1 MKHTKNL
8 LKCLFAAFC
17 TATLAFNASAF
28 TPETVEKAAEPTE
41 AVQETAALSAVVS
54 TKPGLN
60 ILTGTTEPFGFE
72 VENIDALSD
81 LFTYSYVDNKT
92 NETVVTWE
100 LTDDPVDGS
109 KGKTL
114 RQAKAWQ
121 ALTSVNF
128 AGNTYEK
135 ERPFEWAVDAL
146 GANKVSGANPCL
158 ILYANA
164 AADRAAIKVRPSF
177 DVGSWQRLTG
187 EVVISRDTADYKD
200 DYNPKPS
207 DWVFN
212 GNFKGLAIGLSASSE
227 RGTYPSSY
235 CYLYIDNYSIMPYY
249 RVTYYGADG
258 NVDSSAYF
266 LRDSEGTVMTSFTP
280 DYAPIFNIEGG
291 KYRRCL
297 GWSTEPNATEAQTS
311 FALNNEDLVLYPVL
325 GEEFEPLSLSSSV
338 LRAGGANKETGTLTV
353 IDGFTVTDWKVDTGY
368 SDALVTVSE
377 DKRTVTVEP
386 TGYAGVVTVTATMG
400 GELAGTELEKVIRLY
415 GGTEYKPG
423 LNLIT
428 GTPIAFD
435 FENITQADLNRAFAA
450 TDWLGEL
457 DKNGAEITDGWTHTT
472 DPLRTGYAV
481 RQSSTWRELITTS
494 LGDNQTGDSDR
505 PFYCSFDT
513 LATGNPDF
521 FVIPYDWTYTAHEWV
536 YPQFKKWH
544 RINKTVTMSQVKLK
558 ADTGAWVNKS
568 RFRNIGI
575 GLGNANQE
583 YSADATA
590 YFYVDNFSI
599 IPGYKITYIAAD
611 GTETVVYVDGLK
623 TEYTPDLTVLGSD
636 SYTVEGSNEVYT
648 TATAIPLEYK
658 DIVIKAFTPEEPKTS
673 DKNSIR
679 VSGEKTGI
687 RFGGFVGAGTH
698 NAASEYGFLV
708 ARGDNSYWMVADEDL
723 MIKNITTDNEYS
735 FTGTTEAGEKFV
747 GGRNYIKGGDSNK
760 FVFTDGGETPFG
772 SYGSAGYYFTAVM
785 VGLDSPYTV
794 TEDGVKTTYQT
805 RYRVP
810 IVARSYV
817 KVGENYY
824 YGECQTASM
833 KDVAAHLLNN
843 PAASEK
849 DKALAQEIL
858 AKAELT
864 VESID

>member
-17 TATLAFNASAF
+17 TTTLVFTASAF
-28 TPETVEKAAEPTE
+28 SPETVETAAEQTE
-41 AVQETAALSAVVS
+41 ARTETAALSAVVS

-72 VENIDALSD
+72 VENIDSLSD
-81 LFTYSYVDNKT
+81 LFNYSYVDNTTK
-92 NETVVTWE
+92 ETVVTWE

-114 RQAKAWQ
+114 RQAKVWQ

-164 AADRAAIKVRPSF
+164 AADPAAIKVRPSF
-177 DVGSWQRLTG
+177 EVGSWQRLTG
-187 EVVISRDTADYKD
+187 EVVISRDTAGYDS
-200 DYNPKPS
+200 NPS
-207 DWVFN
+207 YWAFN

-266 LRDSEGTVMTSFTP
+266 LRDSEGRVMTSFTP

-297 GWSTEPNATEAQTS
+297 GWSTEPNAAEAQTS

-325 GEEFEPLSLSSSV
+325 GEEFEPLNSTANV
-338 LRAGGANKETGTLTV
+338 LRAAANDKKETATITV
-353 IDGFTVTDWKVDTGY
+353 SEGYTVADWQIDTGY

-386 TGYAGVVTVTATMG
+386 TGYAGVVTVKAIMG
-400 GELAGTELEKVIRLY
+400 GELAGTEIEKVIRLY

-428 GTPIAFD
+428 GTTAAFD
-435 FENITQADLNRAFAA
+435 FENITQEDLDRAFADTTWSETA
-450 TDWLGEL
+450 
-457 DKNGAEITDGWTHTT
+457 GWVLTK
-472 DPLRTGYAV
+472 DPLKDGYAV
-481 RQSSTWRELITTS
+481 RQTDTWHRLTTTS
-494 LGDNQTGDSDR
+494 LGAVNGDADR
-505 PFYCSFDT
+505 PIYFVQDT
-513 LATGNPDF
+513 IASSTTGVYAVDGNIRAAQYSNGAGAN
-521 FVIPYDWTYTAHEWV
+521 VRWTS
-536 YPQFKKWH
+536 KWG
-544 RINKTVTMSQVKLK
+544 TVTNSKLNVSDSQKWLLS
-558 ADTGAWVNKS
+558 A
-568 RFRNIGI
+568 RFRNFAFTCGMS
-575 GLGNANQE
+575 AAPTE
-583 YSADATA
+583 YYVGATN
-590 YFYVDNFSI
+590 YCYIDNCKI
-599 IPGYKITYIAAD
+599 IPYYKVTYIAAD
-611 GTETVVYVDGLK
+611 STETVVYVDGK
-623 TEYTPDLTVLGSD
+623 STEYTPDLTLLGSAA
-636 SYTVEGSNEVYT
+636 YTVEGSNEVYT
-648 TATAIPLEYK
+648 TATAIPLAYK
-658 DIVIKAFTPEEPKTS
+658 DIVIKAFIPEEPNTS

-679 VSGEKTGI
+679 VSAKGTGI
-687 RFGGFVGAGTH
+687 RFAGFVSAATH

-708 ARGDNSYWMVADEDL
+708 TRADNGIDEATADEYLVLPEAFGDTESV
-723 MIKNITTDNEYS
+723 NFSGTTDNEV
-735 FTGTTEAGEKFV
+735 GINFV
-747 GGRNYIKGGDSNK
+747 GGRNYIKGGALNK
-760 FVFTDGGETPFG
+760 TVLTDNGETPFG
-772 SYGSAGYYFTAVM
+772 SYGKPGWYFTAVM
-785 VGLDSPYTV
+785 VGLDKPYTSRGV
-794 TEDGVKTTYQT
+794 TYAT

-817 KVGENYY
+817 KIGDTYY
-824 YGECQTASM
+824 YGESKMASM
-833 KDVAAHLLNN
+833 KDVAERLLANEN
-843 PAASEK
+843 ASEAEK
-849 DKALAQEIL
+849 KLAQDVID
-858 AKAELT
+858 KAELT
-864 VESID
+864 ME

>member
-72 VENIDALSD
+72 VETKDALSG
-81 LFTYSYVDNKT
+81 LFEAGLAN
-92 NETVVTWE
+92 WE
-100 LTDDPVDGS
+100 LTADPVDGS

-114 RQAKAWQ
+114 RQAKAWS
-121 ALTSVNF
+121 ALVSTKF
-128 AGNTYEK
+128 AGNTYEA

-146 GANKVSGANPCL
+146 GANKPSANPAL
-158 ILYANA
+158 ILYANEIT
-164 AADRAAIKVRPSF
+164 DESAIKVRPSF
-177 DVGSWQRLTG
+177 AAGSWQRLTG
-187 EVVISRDTADYKD
+187 EVVISRDTSGYKPTF
-200 DYNPKPS
+200 YAFK
-207 DWVFN
+207 
-212 GNFKGLAIGLSASSE
+212 GNFKGLGLGLNTGSARGEYDSS
-227 RGTYPSSY
+227 
-235 CYLYIDNYSIMPYY
+235 CYLYIDNYSIIPYY
-249 RVTYYGADG
+249 RVTYCGADG
-258 NVDSSAYF
+258 NVNSSAYF

-325 GEEFEPLSLSSSV
+325 GEEFEPLNSTANV
-338 LRAGGANKETGTLTV
+338 LRAAANDKKETATITV
-353 IDGFTVTDWKVDTGY
+353 SEGYTVADWQIDTGY

-377 DKRTVTVEP
+377 DKQTVTVEP
-386 TGYAGVVTVTATMG
+386 TGYAGVVTVKATMG
-400 GELAGTELEKVIRLY
+400 GELTGTEIEKVIRLY

-428 GTPIAFD
+428 GTTAAFD
-435 FENITQADLNRAFAA
+435 FENITQDDLNRAFAD
-450 TDWLGEL
+450 TNW
-457 DKNGAEITDGWTHTT
+457 TTGWTYTD
-472 DPLRTGYAV
+472 DPLNNGGHAARQTGSWSCF
-481 RQSSTWRELITTS
+481 QTTG
-494 LGDNQTGDSDR
+494 LGDDRHDDVDR
-505 PFYCSFDT
+505 PFYWTTDV
-513 LATGNPDF
+513 LATSNPNIFAIPGNYSGGHIGWF
-521 FVIPYDWTYTAHEWV
+521 TGTAGKWV
-536 YPQFKKWH
+536 A
-544 RINKTVTMSQVKLK
+544 NAKTIVMSQLAKNPGDNDWISKVRFRKIGTNLDG
-558 ADTGAWVNKS
+558 ATGAMGDSK
-568 RFRNIGI
+568 
-575 GLGNANQE
+575 
-583 YSADATA
+583 Y
-590 YFYVDNFSI
+590 YYVDNVKI

-611 GTETVVYVDGLK
+611 STEKVVYVDGLK
-623 TEYTPDLTVLGSD
+623 TEYTPDLTLLGSA
-636 SYTVEGSNEVYT
+636 SYTVEGTDEVYT

-658 DIVIKAFTPEEPKTS
+658 DIVIKAFVPEEPKTS

-679 VSGEKTGI
+679 VSDEKTGI

-708 ARGDNSYWMVADEDL
+708 ARADGGIDETFANDYL
-723 MIKNITTDNEYS
+723 VLPSDFSDKESLNFSGVTDNDAEI
-735 FTGTTEAGEKFV
+735 KFV
-747 GGRNYIKGGDSNK
+747 GGRNYIKGGASNK
-760 FVFTDGGETPFG
+760 TIFDADGETPFG
-772 SYGSAGYYFTAVM
+772 SYGAAGYYFTAVM
-785 VGLDSPYTV
+785 IGLDQSYTSG
-794 TEDGVKTTYQT
+794 GVTYQH

-817 KVGENYY
+817 KVGETYY
-824 YGECQTASM
+824 YGDSKIASM

-843 PAASEK
+843 PAASEE

-864 VESID
+864 VESY

>member
-1 MKHTKNL
+1 
-8 LKCLFAAFC
+8 
-17 TATLAFNASAF
+17 
-28 TPETVEKAAEPTE
+28 
-41 AVQETAALSAVVS
+41 
-54 TKPGLN
+54 
-60 ILTGTTEPFGFE
+60 
-72 VENIDALSD
+72 
-81 LFTYSYVDNKT
+81 
-92 NETVVTWE
+92 
-100 LTDDPVDGS
+100 
-109 KGKTL
+109 
-114 RQAKAWQ
+114 
-121 ALTSVNF
+121 
-128 AGNTYEK
+128 
-135 ERPFEWAVDAL
+135 
-146 GANKVSGANPCL
+146 
-158 ILYANA
+158 
-164 AADRAAIKVRPSF
+164 
-177 DVGSWQRLTG
+177 
-187 EVVISRDTADYKD
+187 
-200 DYNPKPS
+200 
-207 DWVFN
+207 
-212 GNFKGLAIGLSASSE
+212 
-227 RGTYPSSY
+227 
-235 CYLYIDNYSIMPYY
+235 
-249 RVTYYGADG
+249 
-258 NVDSSAYF
+258 
-266 LRDSEGTVMTSFTP
+266 
-280 DYAPIFNIEGG
+280 
-291 KYRRCL
+291 
-297 GWSTEPNATEAQTS
+297 
-311 FALNNEDLVLYPVL
+311 
-325 GEEFEPLSLSSSV
+325 
-338 LRAGGANKETGTLTV
+338 
-353 IDGFTVTDWKVDTGY
+353 
-368 SDALVTVSE
+368 
-377 DKRTVTVEP
+377 
-386 TGYAGVVTVTATMG
+386 
-400 GELAGTELEKVIRLY
+400 
-415 GGTEYKPG
+415 
-423 LNLIT
+423 
-428 GTPIAFD
+428 
-435 FENITQADLNRAFAA
+435 
-450 TDWLGEL
+450 
-457 DKNGAEITDGWTHTT
+457 
-472 DPLRTGYAV
+472 
-481 RQSSTWRELITTS
+481 
-494 LGDNQTGDSDR
+494 
-505 PFYCSFDT
+505 
-513 LATGNPDF
+513 
-521 FVIPYDWTYTAHEWV
+521 
-536 YPQFKKWH
+536 
-544 RINKTVTMSQVKLK
+544 MSQVKLK

-723 MIKNITTDNEYS
+723 MIKNIATDNEYS

-772 SYGSAGYYFTAVM
+772 SHGSAGYYFTAVM